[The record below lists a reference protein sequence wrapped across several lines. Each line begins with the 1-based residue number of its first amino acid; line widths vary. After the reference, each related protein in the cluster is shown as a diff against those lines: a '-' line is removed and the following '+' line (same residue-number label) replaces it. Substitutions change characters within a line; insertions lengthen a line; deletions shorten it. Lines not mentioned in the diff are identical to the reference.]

1 MAGIRGCRRPW
12 ASRST
17 GAERATAVIVT
28 WFVELGDEVTP
39 ASLLAEVAL
48 DKVDAQV
55 QPEES
60 GVVTVLVAQ
69 NKQIPQGSVI
79 AHGTSTHQ
87 WARGSW
93 SCSPRRTSG
102 ELARRL

>member
-1 MAGIRGCRRPW
+1 MASIRRPW

-48 DKVDAQV
+48 GKVDAQV

-60 GVVTVLVAQ
+60 GGHHRAGGRE
-69 NKQIPQGSVI
+69 QGD
-79 AHGTSTHQ
+79 
-87 WARGSW
+87 
-93 SCSPRRTSG
+93 SPGLGDRAWHLNPRMGAG
-102 ELARRL
+102 ELVLQPAANQW

>member
-17 GAERATAVIVT
+17 GAERASGVIVT
-28 WFVELGDEVTP
+28 WFVELDDEVTP

-55 QPEES
+55 
-60 GVVTVLVAQ
+60 
-69 NKQIPQGSVI
+69 
-79 AHGTSTHQ
+79 
-87 WARGSW
+87 
-93 SCSPRRTSG
+93 
-102 ELARRL
+102 

>member
-17 GAERATAVIVT
+17 GAERATAVIIT

-55 QPEES
+55 QPQES
-60 GVVTVLVAQ
+60 GGA
-69 NKQIPQGSVI
+69 
-79 AHGTSTHQ
+79 
-87 WARGSW
+87 
-93 SCSPRRTSG
+93 SPCWRRRTRRFPG
-102 ELARRL
+102 AR

>member
-55 QPEES
+55 
-60 GVVTVLVAQ
+60 
-69 NKQIPQGSVI
+69 
-79 AHGTSTHQ
+79 
-87 WARGSW
+87 
-93 SCSPRRTSG
+93 
-102 ELARRL
+102 